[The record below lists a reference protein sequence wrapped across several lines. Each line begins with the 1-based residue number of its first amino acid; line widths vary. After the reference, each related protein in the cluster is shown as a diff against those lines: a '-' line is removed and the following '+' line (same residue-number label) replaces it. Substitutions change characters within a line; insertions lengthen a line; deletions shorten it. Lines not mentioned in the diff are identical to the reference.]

1 MNKIF
6 LTGNLVRDPELR
18 TTPNGK
24 TVCNFTIAVAKRMKR
39 DESQFFRVATFGS
52 TAESC
57 SRNLAKGKKVGVI
70 GEFILNT
77 FEGRNGEKK
86 FSLDVNA
93 DEVEFLSPKDL
104 PKSDVN
110 GNNEPPLD
118 PTLFKDINADYIPF

>member
-24 TVCNFTIAVAKRMKR
+24 SVCNFTVAVAKKMKR
-39 DESQFFRVATFGS
+39 DESQFFKVAAFGNL
-52 TAESC
+52 AESC
-57 SRNLAKGKKVGVI
+57 GRNLVKGKKVGVV
-70 GEFILNT
+70 GELILNT
-77 FEGRNGEKK
+77 FDGRNGEKK

-110 GNNEPPLD
+110 GNNEPMLD
-118 PTLFKDINADYIPF
+118 PNQFKDIDSDDIPF